1 MTTVVERRGEERRR
15 EREKERK
22 RQRGGV
28 KGGGGWSQR
37 MKVDSRGLEK
47 ARKQIFPSTAR
58 KKRSPAN
65 SFWSSTPNS
74 GVGCHSLLHGIF
86 PMRDWTSI
94 SYGSLPLAPPGKL
107 ELGSRGLY
115 GSWRHR
121 SLTSTFL
128 DSLIISSHEALLL
141 SRALWKS
148 RIWGLSLQDSYKPI
162 PVPFTVSE
170 KL

>member
-1 MTTVVERRGEERRR
+1 MATHSCILAWRIPGTGEP
-15 EREKERK
+15 
-22 RQRGGV
+22 GGLSSM
-28 KGGGGWSQR
+28 GSHSQTR
-37 MKVDSRGLEK
+37 LTWLSSSSS
-47 ARKQIFPSTAR
+47 STAR
-58 KKRSPAN
+58 EKRSPAN
-65 SFWSSTPNS
+65 SFWSSTPHS
-74 GVGCHSLLHGIF
+74 GVGCHSFLHRIF

-115 GSWRHR
+115 WSWMHR
-121 SLTSTFL
+121 GLTSTFL
-128 DSLIISSHEALLL
+128 DSLIISSHESLLL